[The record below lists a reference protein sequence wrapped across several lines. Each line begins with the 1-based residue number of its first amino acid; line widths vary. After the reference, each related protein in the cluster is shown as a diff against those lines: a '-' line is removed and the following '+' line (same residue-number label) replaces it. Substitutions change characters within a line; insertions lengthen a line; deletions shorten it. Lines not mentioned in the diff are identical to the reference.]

1 MPGDNNAI
9 GPEAPRR
16 HLIKAPHRSED
27 KRKREPAGSR
37 FLQSCNHQVMLMVVC
52 MTVLSVVT
60 VLAFAW

>member
-1 MPGDNNAI
+1 MLSGLRP
-9 GPEAPRR
+9 PAPR
-16 HLIKAPHRSED
+16 LIKAPHRSED
-27 KRKREPAGSR
+27 KRKREPAGPR